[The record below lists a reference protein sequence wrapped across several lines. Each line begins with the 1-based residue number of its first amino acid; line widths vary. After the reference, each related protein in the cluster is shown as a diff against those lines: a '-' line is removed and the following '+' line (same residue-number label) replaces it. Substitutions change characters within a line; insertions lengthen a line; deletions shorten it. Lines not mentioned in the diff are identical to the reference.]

1 VSGGRVTRETTVAQL
16 KIDFE
21 YDDRL
26 PRLALE
32 VGIML
37 APHLSPGTTR
47 DTSSNLAARISK
59 LAAQRLAK
67 YEEPQEEIRC
77 HSCDAPTKPDERA
90 RVVVCVRCGLQ
101 GGSPGSD
108 G

>member
-1 VSGGRVTRETTVAQL
+1 VAGQL
-16 KIDFE
+16 KIDFD

-26 PRLALE
+26 PKLALE

-47 DTSSNLAARISK
+47 EASVNLAARVVK
-59 LAAQRLAK
+59 LCARRLARH
-67 YEEPQEEIRC
+67 EEPEEVIRC
-77 HSCDAPTKPDERA
+77 HTCDAPTRPDERA
-90 RVVVCVRCGLQ
+90 RVVVCVRCALQ

>member
-1 VSGGRVTRETTVAQL
+1 MKQL
-16 KIDFE
+16 KIDFD

-37 APHLSPGTTR
+37 APHLAPGTPR
-47 DTSSNLAARISK
+47 ESSSNLAARIVM
-59 LAAQRLAK
+59 LAAQRLARH
-67 YEEPQEEIRC
+67 EEPEETIRC
-77 HSCDAPTKPDERA
+77 HTCDVPTKPDERA
-90 RVVVCVRCGLQ
+90 RVVVCVRCGLG